1 MLQLLSAW
9 RRWAPLALI
18 AIGLIAC
25 GEREKDKAGAGS
37 QNPVAVTAFTVTAQD
52 VPVTFDYVAQT
63 ESSHIVQIRARVD
76 GFLEKR
82 AYTEGAM
89 VRAGQVMFLMDR
101 KPFEAA
107 LQQARGSLALAD
119 AQRTMVQANLARVR
133 PLAAEDAVSQKD
145 LDDAVGQA
153 QMADAA
159 VLAAQGKAREA
170 ELNLG
175 YATITSPIA
184 GLASR
189 ALKQEGSYLSPGTD
203 SLLTTVAQLD
213 PIWVNFS
220 ISENEWLKRQEE
232 VQKGRLILPPTDTF
246 EVEAIL
252 SDGSV
257 FPQAGRIIFSEPA
270 YNRETGTLLERVQ
283 FANPNMT
290 LKPGQFVR
298 VRLKG
303 AVRPN
308 AVLVPRRA
316 VMQGTKGHFVWV
328 VTAEDKA
335 ESRSVTAGDWFG
347 DEIFIAAG
355 LQAGDRVAVEGI
367 IRLAAGAPVKVVA
380 PGAIGNTAPASN
392 AGAK

>member
-1 MLQLLSAW
+1 MQLPSA
-9 RRWAPLALI
+9 RRCWAPLVLI
-18 AIGLIAC
+18 AIGLLAC
-25 GEREKDKAGAGS
+25 GEREKDKTGAGPQS
-37 QNPVAVTAFTVTAQD
+37 PVSVTAVTVTAQD

-107 LQQARGSLALAD
+107 LQQARGSLALAG

-153 QMADAA
+153 QMAEAA
-159 VLAAQGKAREA
+159 VLAAQGKVREA

-189 ALKQEGSYLSPGTD
+189 ALKQEGSYLSPGAD

-232 VQKGRLILPPTDTF
+232 VQKGRLSLPPTDKF

-257 FPQAGRIIFSEPA
+257 FPQTGRIIFAEPA
-270 YNRETGTLLERVQ
+270 YSRETGTLLERVQ
-283 FANPNMT
+283 FANPQMT

-316 VMQGTKGHFVWV
+316 VMQGTKGNSVWI

-335 ESRSVTAGDWFG
+335 ESRSVTVGDWFG
-347 DEIFIAAG
+347 DEIFVVAG
-355 LQAGDRVAVEGI
+355 LKAGDRVAVDGI
-367 IRLAAGAPVKVVA
+367 IRLAAGAAVKVVE
-380 PGAIGNTAPASN
+380 PGATGNTSPATN

>member
-1 MLQLLSAW
+1 MQCLSAW
-9 RRWAPLALI
+9 RRWTPLVLI
-18 AIGLIAC
+18 AVGLLAC
-25 GEREKDKAGAGS
+25 GEKEKDLAGAGS
-37 QNPVAVTAFTVTAQD
+37 QGPVPVTALTVTARD
-52 VPVTFDYVAQT
+52 VPVTFEYVAQT

-82 AYTEGAM
+82 AYTEGSM

-107 LQQARGSLALAD
+107 LQQARGSLALAN

-159 VLAAQGKAREA
+159 VLAAEGKVREA

-184 GLASR
+184 GLSSR
-189 ALKQEGSYLSPGTD
+189 ALKQEGSYLSPGAD
-203 SLLTTVAQLD
+203 SLLTTVARLD

-232 VQKGRLILPPTDTF
+232 VQEGRLILPPTDQF

-252 SDGSV
+252 ADGSV
-257 FPQAGRIIFSEPA
+257 FSRIGGIVFTEPA
-270 YNRETGTLLERVQ
+270 YSRETGTLLERVQ
-283 FANPNMT
+283 FANPRMV

-316 VMQGTKGHFVWV
+316 VMQGTKGHFVWA
-328 VTAEDKA
+328 VTAGDKA
-335 ESRSVTAGDWFG
+335 EFRSVTVGDWFG
-347 DEIFIAAG
+347 DEIFVTAG
-355 LQAGDRVAVEGI
+355 LKAGDRVAVDGI
-367 IRLAAGAPVKVVA
+367 IRLAAGTPVKVVE
-380 PGAIGNTAPASN
+380 PGATGNTGSAAN
-392 AGAK
+392 AAAK

>member
-1 MLQLLSAW
+1 MSAW

-18 AIGLIAC
+18 AIGLLAC
-25 GEREKDKAGAGS
+25 GESDKSKTGAGP
-37 QNPVAVTAFTVTAQD
+37 QGPVAVTAFTVTAQD
-52 VPVTFDYVAQT
+52 APVTFDYVAQT

-107 LQQARGSLALAD
+107 LQQARGSLALAS

-189 ALKQEGSYLSPGTD
+189 ALKQEGSYLSPGAD

-232 VQKGRLILPPTDTF
+232 VQKGRLTLPPTDKF

-252 SDGSV
+252 ADGSV
-257 FPQAGRIIFSEPA
+257 FAQTGRIVFSEPA
-270 YNRETGTLLERVQ
+270 YSRETGTLLERVQ
-283 FANPNMT
+283 FANPKMT

-316 VMQGTKGHFVWV
+316 VMQGTKGQFVWV

-335 ESRSVTAGDWFG
+335 EFRSVTAGDWFG

-355 LQAGDRVAVEGI
+355 LQAGDRVAVDGI
-367 IRLAAGAPVKVVA
+367 IRLAAGVPVKVVA

-392 AGAK
+392 TGAK

>member
-1 MLQLLSAW
+1 MQLLSAW

-18 AIGLIAC
+18 AIGLLAC
-25 GEREKDKAGAGS
+25 GEREKDKTGAGS
-37 QNPVAVTAFTVTAQD
+37 QSPVTVTAFTVTARD

-63 ESSHIVQIRARVD
+63 ESSHIVQIRARID

-82 AYTEGAM
+82 AYTEGAL
-89 VRAGQVMFLMDR
+89 VRVGQVMFLMDR

-107 LQQARGSLALAD
+107 LQQARGSLALAE
-119 AQRTMVQANLARVR
+119 AQRTMVQANLARIR

-189 ALKQEGSYLSPGTD
+189 ALKQEGSYLSPGAD

-232 VQKGRLILPPTDTF
+232 VQKGQLILPPTDQF
-246 EVEAIL
+246 AVEAIL

-257 FPQAGRIIFSEPA
+257 FSQAGRIIFTEPA
-270 YNRETGTLLERVQ
+270 YSRETGTLLERVQ
-283 FANPNMT
+283 FANPKMT

-308 AVLVPRRA
+308 AVRVPRRA
-316 VMQGTKGHFVWV
+316 VMQGTKGHFAWA

-335 ESRSVTAGDWFG
+335 EFRSVTVGDWFG
-347 DEIFIAAG
+347 DEIFVVTG
-355 LQAGDRVAVEGI
+355 LKAGDRVAVDGI
-367 IRLAAGAPVKVVA
+367 IRLAAGVPVKVVE
-380 PGAIGNTAPASN
+380 PGGTGNAAPADN

>member
-1 MLQLLSAW
+1 MQLLSAW

-18 AIGLIAC
+18 AIGLLAC
-25 GEREKDKAGAGS
+25 GEREKDKTGAGS
-37 QNPVAVTAFTVTAQD
+37 QGPVSVTAFTVTAQD
-52 VPVTFDYVAQT
+52 VPITFDYVAQT

-189 ALKQEGSYLSPGTD
+189 ALKQEGSYLSPGAD

-232 VQKGRLILPPTDTF
+232 ARNGRLILPPTDKF

-257 FPQAGRIIFSEPA
+257 FSQTGRIIFAEPA

-283 FANPNMT
+283 FANPRMA

-316 VMQGTKGHFVWV
+316 VMQGTKGHFAWA

-335 ESRSVTAGDWFG
+335 EFRSVTVGDWFG
-347 DEIFIAAG
+347 DEIFVVTG
-355 LQAGDRVAVEGI
+355 LQAGDRVAVDGI
-367 IRLAAGAPVKVVA
+367 VRLAADAAVKVVE
-380 PGAIGNTAPASN
+380 PGGTGNTTPAAN

>member
-1 MLQLLSAW
+1 MRQLLSAW
-9 RRWAPLALI
+9 RRWAPLVLI
-18 AIGLIAC
+18 AIGLLAC
-25 GEREKDKAGAGS
+25 GEREKDKTGAGS
-37 QNPVAVTAFTVTAQD
+37 QSPVAVTAFTVTAQD

-89 VRAGQVMFLMDR
+89 VRVGQVMFLMDR

-145 LDDAVGQA
+145 LDDAVGLA

-159 VLAAQGKAREA
+159 VLAAQGKGREA

-189 ALKQEGSYLSPGTD
+189 ALKQEGSYLAPGAD

-232 VQKGRLILPPTDTF
+232 VQKGRLILPPTDQF

-257 FPQAGRIIFSEPA
+257 FSQTGRIIFAEPA
-270 YNRETGTLLERVQ
+270 YSRETGTLLERVQ
-283 FANPNMT
+283 FANPKMA

-316 VMQGTKGHFVWV
+316 VMQGTKGHFAWA

-335 ESRSVTAGDWFG
+335 EFRSVTVGDWFG
-347 DEIFIAAG
+347 DEIFVVTG
-355 LQAGDRVAVEGI
+355 LKAGDRVAVDGI
-367 IRLAAGAPVKVVA
+367 IRLAAGVPVKVVE
-380 PGAIGNTAPASN
+380 PGGTGNAASADN

>member
-1 MLQLLSAW
+1 MMQLLSAW
-9 RRWAPLALI
+9 RRFALLALI
-18 AIGLIAC
+18 VIGLLAC
-25 GEREKDKAGAGS
+25 GEKEKDKTGAGS
-37 QNPVAVTAFTVTAQD
+37 QSPVAVTAFTVTAQD

-76 GFLEKR
+76 GFLEKC
-82 AYTEGAM
+82 AYTEGAL

-107 LQQARGSLALAD
+107 LQQARGSLALAN

-159 VLAAQGKAREA
+159 VLAAEGKVRET

-184 GLASR
+184 GLSSR
-189 ALKQEGSYLSPGTD
+189 ALKQEGSYLSPSAD

-232 VQKGRLILPPTDTF
+232 VQKGQLILPPTDQF

-257 FPQAGRIIFSEPA
+257 FSQTGRIIFTEPA
-270 YNRETGTLLERVQ
+270 YSRETGTLLERVQ
-283 FANPNMT
+283 FVNPKMT

-308 AVLVPRRA
+308 AVRVPRRA
-316 VMQGTKGHFVWV
+316 VMQGTKGHFAWAI
-328 VTAEDKA
+328 TADDKA
-335 ESRSVTAGDWFG
+335 EFRSVTVGDWFG
-347 DEIFIAAG
+347 DEIFVTAG
-355 LQAGDRVAVEGI
+355 LKAGDRVAVDGI
-367 IRLAAGAPVKVVA
+367 LRLAAGVPVKVVE
-380 PGAIGNTAPASN
+380 PGAIGNTAPATN

>member
-1 MLQLLSAW
+1 MMQLLSAW
-9 RRWAPLALI
+9 RRWAPLVLI
-18 AIGLIAC
+18 AIGLLAC
-25 GEREKDKAGAGS
+25 GEKEKDKTGAGPQS
-37 QNPVAVTAFTVTAQD
+37 PVPITAFTVTAQE

-76 GFLEKR
+76 GFVEKR

-89 VRAGQVMFLMDR
+89 IRAGQVMFLMDR

-184 GLASR
+184 GLSSR
-189 ALKQEGSYLSPGTD
+189 ALKQEGSYLSPGAD
-203 SLLTTVAQLD
+203 SLLTTVAQFD

-232 VQKGRLILPPTDTF
+232 VQKGQLILPPTDKF

-257 FPQAGRIIFSEPA
+257 FSQTGRIIFTEPA
-270 YNRETGTLLERVQ
+270 YSRETGTLLERVQ
-283 FANPNMT
+283 FANPKMT

-316 VMQGTKGHFVWV
+316 VMQGTKGHFAWA

-335 ESRSVTAGDWFG
+335 EFRSVTVGDWFG
-347 DEIFIAAG
+347 DEIFVTAG
-355 LQAGDRVAVEGI
+355 LKAGDRVAVDGI
-367 IRLAAGAPVKVVA
+367 IRLAAGAPVKVVE
-380 PGAIGNTAPASN
+380 PGGTGNTAPAIN